1 VRNRVKLLF
10 SKFFPTPPENIESG
24 ADLDKNYKTFSRG
37 LLVLLTVL
45 VLLPSTI
52 ISVLSHYQY
61 QKLLHYD
68 ELSTFST
75 HLGHSRSQ
83 VEQFFSERISMVR
96 FISESNGYQQL
107 TAPGRLEELLGKLT
121 DDYPEISDLEIIDGH
136 GRVVVQ
142 AGPNSQ
148 QGTVYTEQPWYR
160 KTIRQDETIAFLLAE
175 NSKPSYFCIAIDRA
189 EKQSNTSWMIRA
201 WISDAGVRRVIEAV
215 GMTIFDDIFIVNE
228 KSEVLTAPFRYGS
241 IGQGNP
247 FTPMNEVA
255 DSTLAELLSEQT
267 STIGN
272 DGQITVRQPNIGQ
285 QIVEASFSLPNTDF
299 RLIMAKE
306 MNILTKAQLSIRIKL
321 IAIFISCTIVACFI
335 ILEVSKGI
343 TRHIKESDKKR
354 QLFLAEV
361 EHSNKLASIGRL
373 AAGVAHEINNPLSII
388 NQKAGLVQ
396 DFIEMSEEF
405 THRQTIMDTLDGIQ
419 DSVLRCK
426 TITHRLLGF
435 ARQEDVHTE
444 LLDINVILRE
454 TIDFLAKEATY
465 AQIGIDF
472 DLDQT
477 VPTILCDRTQ
487 LQQIFLNITSN
498 AIDAIGSNG
507 RIILASRQIDDDYI
521 MVSITDDGPGISEEV
536 KKHIFDPF
544 FTTKETGKG
553 TGLGLSITYGL
564 IQKLGGEIDVIS
576 EVGKGTTF
584 EITLSI
590 I

>member
-1 VRNRVKLLF
+1 MRRRARQLF
-10 SKFFPTPPENIESG
+10 SKFIPAPPEDIESG
-24 ADLDKNYKTFSRG
+24 AALDKNYKTFSRG

-45 VLLPSTI
+45 VLLPSLI

-68 ELSTFST
+68 ELSTFT
-75 HLGHSRSQ
+75 EHLDQSRDQ
-83 VEQFFSERISMVR
+83 VDQFFSERRSLVK
-96 FISESNGYQQL
+96 FISNSNRYQQL
-107 TAPGRLEELLGKLT
+107 TAPGRLEELLERLK

-136 GRVVVQ
+136 GMVAAQ

-148 QGTVYTEQPWYR
+148 QGAVYTEQPWYR
-160 KTIRQDETIAFLLAE
+160 NTIRQDETIAFFLAG
-175 NSKPSYFCIAIDRA
+175 NSNPSYFGITISRA

-201 WISDAGVRRVIEAV
+201 RISDAGVRRIIETTGTAL
-215 GMTIFDDIFIVNE
+215 FDDIFIVNE
-228 KSEVLTAPFRYGS
+228 KSKVLTAPFKYGV

-247 FTPMNEVA
+247 LANMEEVS
-255 DSTLAELLSEQT
+255 DSILVELLSEQAET
-267 STIGN
+267 FDN
-272 DGQITVRQPNIGQ
+272 DGQITVRQPNSGL
-285 QIVEASFSLPNTDF
+285 QIVEASFGLPDTPF

-306 MNILTKAQLSIRIKL
+306 MNKLSKAQFSIRIKL
-321 IAIFISCTIVACFI
+321 IAIFVTCTIVAIFI
-335 ILEVSKGI
+335 ILEISKGI

-405 THRQTIMDTLDGIQ
+405 THRKTIMDTLDGIQ

-454 TIDFLAKEATY
+454 VIDFLAKEATY
-465 AQIGIDF
+465 AQIRIDF
-472 DLDQT
+472 DLDET

-507 RIILASRQIDDDYI
+507 RIILATSQIDDDNI

>member
-1 VRNRVKLLF
+1 MKNRAKVLF
-10 SKFFPTPPENIESG
+10 SKFIPTPPENIESG

-37 LLVLLTVL
+37 LLVLLTAL
-45 VLLPSTI
+45 VILPSMI

-61 QKLLHYD
+61 QELLHHN
-68 ELSTFST
+68 ELSTFLK
-75 HLGHSRSQ
+75 HLGHSGNQ
-83 VEQFFSERISMVR
+83 VEQFFNERISLVK
-96 FISESNGYQQL
+96 FIFKNNDYQQL
-107 TAPGRLEELLGKLT
+107 TAPNRLGELLETLA
-121 DDYPEISDLEIIDGH
+121 DDYPEISDLEIIDNH
-136 GRVVVQ
+136 GRVTAH
-142 AGPNSQ
+142 AGPNSSQ
-148 QGTVYTEQPWYR
+148 SMVYTEQPWY
-160 KTIRQDETIAFLLAE
+160 L
-175 NSKPSYFCIAIDRA
+175 NSVGQQQTVASFFDKNIKSSFFSITVTSSD
-189 EKQSNTSWMIRA
+189 KHNSTSWMVRA
-201 WISDAGVRRVIEAV
+201 RVNKDKVSRIISTANS
-215 GMTIFDDIFIVNE
+215 TLFDDIFIVNE
-228 KSEVLTAPFRYGS
+228 KNQILTVPVKYGAL
-241 IGQGNP
+241 GQLNP
-247 FTPMNEVA
+247 FTSMRELS
-255 DSTLAELLSEQT
+255 DSTLTELLFDQL
-267 STIGN
+267 STLDKDVKITLRQQ
-272 DGQITVRQPNIGQ
+272 DGGQ
-285 QIVEASFSLPNTDF
+285 QIIEAAIGLGDTPF
-299 RLIMAKE
+299 RLVMTKE
-306 MNILTKAQLSIRIKL
+306 MNTVTKARIAIRIKL
-321 IAIFISCTIVACFI
+321 IAIFVTCTIFAILI
-335 ILEVSKGI
+335 ILEISKGI
-343 TRHIKESDKKR
+343 TRHIKELDKKR

-388 NQKAGLVQ
+388 NQKAGLIQ

-405 THRQTIMDTLDGIQ
+405 THRQTINDTLDGIQ

-472 DLDQT
+472 DLDQN

-498 AIDAIGSNG
+498 AIDAIGSDG
-507 RIILASRQIDDDYI
+507 RITLASRQIDDDHI

-564 IQKLGGEIDVIS
+564 IQKLGGDIEVIS